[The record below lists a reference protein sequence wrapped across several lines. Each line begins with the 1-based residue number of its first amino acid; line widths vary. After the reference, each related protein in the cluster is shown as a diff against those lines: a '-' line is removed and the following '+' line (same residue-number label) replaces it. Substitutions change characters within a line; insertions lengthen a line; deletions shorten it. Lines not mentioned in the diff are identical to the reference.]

1 MQKLSAAELETMT
14 RNLSGWK
21 VEDGRLVRD
30 WKFADFVTAMAFVNK
45 VAEAAEKA
53 QHHPDIDI
61 RYNRVRLGLVT
72 HDAGGITAK
81 DVAMARSLDRVA
93 SGG

>member
-14 RNLSGWK
+14 RDLSGWK

>member
-1 MQKLSAAELETMT
+1 MQKLTATELE
-14 RNLSGWK
+14 NKLKDLPHWK
-21 VEDGRLVRD
+21 LDNGTLVRD
-30 WKFADFVTAMAFVNK
+30 CKFADFISAMTFVNQ

-81 DVAMARSLDRVA
+81 DVEMAHSLDKVA
-93 SGG
+93 AA